1 MYEVIKYKTE
11 NGRCL
16 IDEFLDELI
25 EDRSNFKLVTKIE
38 QYINM
43 LSAYGYQINQLF
55 NPKASKRV
63 DDKNGIYELRPDDVR
78 VFYYFIS
85 EDQSYVLL
93 HGFVKKKN
101 KAEEEIKKAIREKKD
116 YDRRYKGG
124 KQSIK

>member
-1 MYEVIKYKTE
+1 MYEVFKYKTE

-85 EDQSYVLL
+85 EDQSCVLL

-124 KQSIK
+124 K

>member
-1 MYEVIKYKTE
+1 MYEVFKYKTE
-11 NGRCL
+11 HGRCL

-78 VFYYFIS
+78 VFII
-85 EDQSYVLL
+85 LL
-93 HGFVKKKN
+93 VK
-101 KAEEEIKKAIREKKD
+101 IKVMFCSMEL
-116 YDRRYKGG
+116 
-124 KQSIK
+124 

>member
-85 EDQSYVLL
+85 EDQNYVLL

-101 KAEEEIKKAIREKKD
+101 KAVEEIKKAIREKKD

-124 KQSIK
+124 K